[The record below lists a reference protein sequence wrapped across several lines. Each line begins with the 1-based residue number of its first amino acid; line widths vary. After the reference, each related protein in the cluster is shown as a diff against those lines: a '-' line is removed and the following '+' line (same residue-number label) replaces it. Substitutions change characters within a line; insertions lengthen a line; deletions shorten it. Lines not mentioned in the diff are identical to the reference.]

1 MGLSARHGPRHR
13 LLLAVGLD
21 DRRLWTTRPLS
32 CTTSASTGHFHPS
45 TGAPWPTRT
54 RVAGMWAVST
64 RGRALWPGAALAPW
78 RPERRTARCSLR
90 RAGDVAAATC
100 HSDQGRRLQIPWDC
114 RGLLRSAWGIARAK
128 ARTCQVLL
136 SEPLVDARD
145 EERCDKDPKIT
156 WTNLAG
162 LGERCVRAARART
175 SPWRW
180 HRPRRRSET
189 GQGPPTRDLSW
200 SLPKTII
207 DALSPTR
214 APRAAGAPVSKRMAT
229 SPIMTDR
236 SRQDA
241 SHREGSRGLAG
252 SSRHLRDAGP
262 PIRRWAKP
270 DGAMA
275 GVHRAVTARTPQG
288 VKVIPPF
295 ACVVVISSTHVRPG
309 ARPTLFPAAS
319 VKVVVALSLARCQV
333 TGR

>member
-1 MGLSARHGPRHR
+1 MGLSARHGPVIVFSSPSAWMTVAFGQRARCLAQPRHQR
-13 LLLAVGLD
+13 VTSTQALGPHGRQGRVWRACGRSRRVGALCGPAPRSQLGDQNDARPDARSGAQATWPQRRVIPTKGAVSRSLGTAGVYC
-21 DRRLWTTRPLS
+21 DRRG
-32 CTTSASTGHFHPS
+32 ASPG
-45 TGAPWPTRT
+45 R
-54 RVAGMWAVST
+54 R
-64 RGRALWPGAALAPW
+64 RGPV
-78 RPERRTARCSLR
+78 RCSCWSRWLTPETR
-90 RAGDVAAATC
+90 
-100 HSDQGRRLQIPWDC
+100 
-114 RGLLRSAWGIARAK
+114 
-128 ARTCQVLL
+128 
-136 SEPLVDARD
+136 
-145 EERCDKDPKIT
+145 RCDKDPKIT

-180 HRPRRRSET
+180 HRPRSRSET
-189 GQGPPTRDLSW
+189 GQGPPTEDLSW
-200 SLPKTII
+200 SLPKAII